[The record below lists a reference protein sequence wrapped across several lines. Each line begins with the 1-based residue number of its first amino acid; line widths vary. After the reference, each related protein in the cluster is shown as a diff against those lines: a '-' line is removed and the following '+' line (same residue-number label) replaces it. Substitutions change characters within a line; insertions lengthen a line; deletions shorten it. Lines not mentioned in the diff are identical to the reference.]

1 VITEPPGAPRVRVLG
16 RIADHLVARQPG
28 HPLRV
33 AVDGVTAA
41 GKTTFARELA
51 AAVTA
56 RGRTAIHLS
65 MDGFHHP
72 RAHRHRQGRDS
83 SAGYYADAYDFPTF
97 AATVLDPLGPG
108 GDRRYRERILDL
120 ASDTAVDEP
129 PVTAPQDA
137 VLVVDGS
144 FLQRELAGRWDEVV
158 FVDTAFEV
166 ALDRGTRRDAAAF
179 GGTEQAAG
187 AFEQRYHAACR
198 RYLAEVDPRSGATIV
213 VGNDDV
219 TRPVL
224 HRIGGRDGATVR
236 LFSYGTLQLPT
247 VQVEHFGR
255 VLTGEP
261 DALPGHRQDWVT
273 ITDPAVVAASGT
285 DRHPIVR
292 PTGDPEDTTEGTVL
306 TLTTEELAAADLY
319 EVDDYRRTHIRLAS
333 GIGSWVYLATR

>member
-1 VITEPPGAPRVRVLG
+1 VITEPTGASRVRVLG
-16 RIADHLVARQPG
+16 RVADHLVARRAG

-83 SAGYYADAYDFPTF
+83 AAGYYADAYDFAAF
-97 AATVLDPLGPG
+97 AGTVLDPLGPG
-108 GDRRYRERILDL
+108 GDRRYRERIIDL

-129 PVTAPQDA
+129 PVTAPEDA

-144 FLQRELAGRWDEVV
+144 FLQRDLAGRWDEVV
-158 FVDTAFEV
+158 FVDTALEV
-166 ALDRGTRRDAAAF
+166 ARGRGTRRDAAAF
-179 GGTEQAAG
+179 GGVEHAERAY
-187 AFEQRYHAACR
+187 EQRYHAASR
-198 RYLAEVDPRSGATIV
+198 RYLTEVDPRSSATIV

-224 HRIGGRDGATVR
+224 HRIGGRADAAVR
-236 LFSYGTLQLPT
+236 LFSYGTLRLPS

-292 PTGDPEDTTEGTVL
+292 ATGDPADTTEGTVL
-306 TLTTEELAAADLY
+306 TLTTAELAAADLY
-319 EVDDYRRTHIRLAS
+319 EVDDYRRTHVRLTS
-333 GIGSWVYLATR
+333 GTDSWVYLATH